1 MAKDDNK
8 QGNSL
13 LGSIVS
19 ELKQLNRASVKD
31 KLRDAEALKR
41 AESLAA
47 SQVMQA
53 QESGAIVTDAQDFQR
68 RFLAGQSRTEFNA
81 AIKDRPAKYFA
92 QQTLI
97 RHSEIQTEYL
107 KDISAMATQGVIEN
121 YHFLNEIS
129 ELISKRW
136 TSSKPAKPASSST
149 GGTGGFSSEML
160 ASVNLVKV
168 NSDALVQTSSKIK
181 NINHQILDFLKADKL
196 DRLQQ
201 FNTSQRSAEE
211 ARREAIKNGRRG
223 SGTGMPT
230 GSGTGEEGEEVGGI
244 FNWLKNNQK
253 IAGGIGALALFRK
266 WFGFGTKRGF
276 IKTMKLRFKLLG
288 KKMFPKSKPGMSKNP
303 RMWPLLLVGIIASS
317 FANAGDAAVD
327 EFSAEQ
333 SDTADGSAGESPD
346 GSDASI
352 FTFNN
357 AVNAALIATML
368 PLKSMRTRVVAGMKL
383 GLTKMFKGAGK
394 NTLRGKMW
402 KAMSKPT
409 NWLRVGKNFLRF
421 FGPWGLA
428 AFAVIEIVDWRLN
441 AIKNQ
446 QKENDGLMTEMNAVD
461 SEAGA
466 ADFMS
471 NVDMSKFK
479 FKEQGPMQ
487 FANPNTKS
495 KNNVRMLLQTVA
507 KNKAAQE
514 VYIQELMKQGWDEKT
529 LRGMAAS
536 INNPSTTMTSNI
548 NTRHPAYIKQQKLL
562 EEKAKSDMMGGLSLW
577 TKDYAPMDLMDDSIQ
592 YGTGNGI
599 YGNGGD
605 QIMGGAIYGPVNN
618 IHNETV
624 FIIPPK
630 ENTHIKKPGGFS
642 DIRLKE
648 DIKLIGK
655 SPSDINIYEF
665 KYIGEEGKYEGVM
678 AQEVPWASSIAD
690 NGFLWVDY
698 TKLDVDFIRLN

>member
-47 SQVMQA
+47 SQVIQA

-211 ARREAIKNGRRG
+211 ARREAIKNAGRG

-230 GSGTGEEGEEVGGI
+230 GGSGTDEEEGGFFKSIMNSSWIKNLPAGLVGLFGI
-244 FNWLKNNQK
+244 RKAFKS
-253 IAGGIGALALFRK
+253 K
-266 WFGFGTKRGF
+266 WFKRQ
-276 IKTMKLRFKLLG
+276 IKARWRLAGR
-288 KKMFPKSKPGMSKNP
+288 KMFPKAKGKVSGNP
-303 RMWPLLLVGIIASS
+303 RLWPLLLAGFVISS
-317 FANAGDAAVD
+317 FSSGAEAAMSDVD
-327 EFSAEQ
+327 TEQ
-333 SDTADGSAGESPD
+333 SDTADGSAGLNAD
-346 GSDASI
+346 GSVDSSI
-352 FTFNN
+352 FTVDN
-357 AVNAALIATML
+357 AINAALIATML
-368 PLKSMRTRVVAGMKL
+368 PLKSMTTRITTGVKL
-383 GLTKMFKGAGK
+383 GLTKFFKGAGK
-394 NTLRGKMW
+394 NTLKGKMW
-402 KAMSKPT
+402 AKMAGSTGWKLT
-409 NWLRVGKNFLRF
+409 GRGFLRA

-428 AFAVIEIVDWRLN
+428 AWAVTEIVIWRLN
-441 AIKNQ
+441 AIEQ
-446 QKENDGLMTEMNAVD
+446 QQILNNDLMADMNAVD
-461 SEAGA
+461 SEASAG
-466 ADFMS
+466 DFMA
-471 NVDMSKFK
+471 NADMSMFK
-479 FKEQGPMQ
+479 FKEQRSMML
-487 FANPNTKS
+487 ANPNTKQ
-495 KNNVRMLLQTVA
+495 KNNVKMLLSTVA

-536 INNPSTTMTSNI
+536 INNPSSTMTSSV
-548 NTRHPAYIKQQKLL
+548 NTDHAAYKKQQKLL
-562 EEKAKSDMMGGLSLW
+562 EEKSRQEMMGGLSLW

-592 YGTGNGI
+592 YGTGVGV

-605 QIMGGAIYGPVNN
+605 QIMGGAVYGPVNN

-624 FIIPPK
+624 YIIPPK
-630 ENTHIKKPGGFS
+630 ENIHKPGGFS

>member
-81 AIKDRPAKYFA
+81 AIKERPAKYFA

-253 IAGGIGALALFRK
+253 IAGGIGAVALFRK

-288 KKMFPKSKPGMSKNP
+288 RKLFPKSKPGLSKNP

-333 SDTADGSAGESPD
+333 SDTADGSAGASPD

-357 AVNAALIATML
+357 AVNAALIASML

-409 NWLRVGKNFLRF
+409 NWLKVGKNFLRF

-446 QKENDGLMTEMNAVD
+446 QKENDDLMTEMNAVD

-605 QIMGGAIYGPVNN
+605 QIMGGAITTVHNYN
-618 IHNETV
+618 NETV
-624 FIIPPK
+624 YITAPK
-630 ENTHIKKPGGFS
+630 ENRHH
-642 DIRLKE
+642 
-648 DIKLIGK
+648 
-655 SPSDINIYEF
+655 
-665 KYIGEEGKYEGVM
+665 M
-678 AQEVPWASSIAD
+678 AKGP
-690 NGFLWVDY
+690 
-698 TKLDVDFIRLN
+698 R

>member
-47 SQVMQA
+47 SQVVQA

>member
-97 RHSEIQTEYL
+97 RHSEIQTQYL
-107 KDISAMATQGVIEN
+107 KDIAWLIADDPHG
-121 YHFLNEIS
+121 LEIS
-129 ELISKRW
+129 HQLNDVFQLLSKRW
-136 TSSKPAKPASSST
+136 TGSMPAEPASSS
-149 GGTGGFSSEML
+149 TGGFSSEML
-160 ASVNLVKV
+160 DSVNLVKV

-230 GSGTGEEGEEVGGI
+230 GGSGTGEEGEEVGGI

-253 IAGGIGALALFRK
+253 IAGGIGAVALFRK

-288 KKMFPKSKPGMSKNP
+288 RKLFPKSKPGLSKNP

-333 SDTADGSAGESPD
+333 SDTADGSAGASPD

-357 AVNAALIATML
+357 AVNAALIASML

-409 NWLRVGKNFLRF
+409 NWLKVGKNFLRF

-446 QKENDGLMTEMNAVD
+446 QKENDGLMADMNAVD

-605 QIMGGAIYGPVNN
+605 QIMGGAITTVHNYN
-618 IHNETV
+618 NETV
-624 FIIPPK
+624 YITAPK
-630 ENTHIKKPGGFS
+630 ENRHH
-642 DIRLKE
+642 
-648 DIKLIGK
+648 
-655 SPSDINIYEF
+655 
-665 KYIGEEGKYEGVM
+665 M
-678 AQEVPWASSIAD
+678 AKGP
-690 NGFLWVDY
+690 
-698 TKLDVDFIRLN
+698 R